1 MTMPNERTHAVIRT
15 QRFLLA
21 LLQTPISKW
30 DKKAIRKEIASCLR
44 HYPSALDFTSQDLD
58 SFEFG
63 AQDLGD
69 ENREKQIE
77 YIIKVISKEVVKK

>member
-1 MTMPNERTHAVIRT
+1 MTMPNERTYAVIRT
-15 QRFLLA
+15 QRLLLA

-44 HYPSALDFTSQDLD
+44 HYPSALDFTEKDLD

-63 AQDLGD
+63 PQDLSD
-69 ENREKQIE
+69 ENREKQMQYFLKAIA
-77 YIIKVISKEVVKK
+77 KEVVKK